1 MFNHTANKYNEA
13 PLKIILIN
21 SKLLSF
27 RPGWL
32 SIFCTLETKSRTEGL
47 CLGDSAPAGSSS
59 PPLCHPWTAQ
69 NKIPNKTGNSAKLTQ

>member
-27 RPGWL
+27 CPGWL
-32 SIFCTLETKSRTEGL
+32 SIFCILETKSKMEGL
-47 CLGDSAPAGSSS
+47 CLGVVF
-59 PPLCHPWTAQ
+59 T
-69 NKIPNKTGNSAKLTQ
+69 PNLPSL